1 MPPQEVDGE
10 DSAMAGL
17 MLGTVRAAMQ
27 SLPEEQRIVVLLVC
41 VEQFSYAQ
49 VAEMLA
55 VPVGTVMS
63 PTSQGPPGAG
73 SPAPGA
79 DYATQYAQYY
89 GGQDPYAAYG
99 GYAA

>member
-1 MPPQEVDGE
+1 
-10 DSAMAGL
+10 

-27 SLPEEQRIVVLLVC
+27 SLPDEQRIVVLLVC

-63 PTSQGPPGAG
+63 RLARGRAALRHLVNTRRHHEKPPNE
-73 SPAPGA
+73 SVIR
-79 DYATQYAQYY
+79 
-89 GGQDPYAAYG
+89 AAK
-99 GYAA
+99 